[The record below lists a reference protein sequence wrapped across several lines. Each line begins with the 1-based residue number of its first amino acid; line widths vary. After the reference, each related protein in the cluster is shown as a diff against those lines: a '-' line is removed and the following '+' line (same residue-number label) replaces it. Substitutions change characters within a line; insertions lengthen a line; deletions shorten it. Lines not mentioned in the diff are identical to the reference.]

1 LREQEIKIEE
11 FGLWI
16 KSMMMTAKKYFMIA
30 NVLLITAGVY
40 LGVSAVYTISRGWL
54 SPAAMPQVHADTKMA
69 LKQQNDQPPLS
80 RYGAISRRNLF
91 NTNPDTAAKPSE
103 TINLDNLK
111 ETDLKLKLWG
121 TVTGKGRR
129 AYAVI
134 EDTKTRQQNL
144 YRIGDTIQ
152 DATLKL
158 ILRQKV
164 VLSVNDRDEVLG
176 MEEAGTAKRSGS
188 SPQIARKTASPPRL
202 PISANP
208 RQLTLKSD
216 QIENALENIDQLM
229 EQARI
234 RPHIED
240 GKPSGISITGIKP
253 NTVFRKMRLRNGDI
267 ITGVNGTSIESVEDA
282 MRIFGDLTS
291 APEVQLEIKRRGRKR
306 VLNYKIE

>member
-1 LREQEIKIEE
+1 
-11 FGLWI
+11 
-16 KSMMMTAKKYFMIA
+16 MIA

-40 LGVSAVYTISRGWL
+40 LGVSAVYTISKSWL
-54 SPAAMPQVHADTKMA
+54 SPAAMPQVYPNKAT
-69 LKQQNDQPPLS
+69 LKTQDDHPPLS

-91 NTNPDTAAKPSE
+91 NTRPDTQAAPAQ
-103 TINLDNLK
+103 TINIDNLK
-111 ETDLKLKLWG
+111 ETELKLRLWG

-144 YRIGDTIQ
+144 YNVGDSVQ

-164 VLSVNDRDEVLG
+164 VLSVNDRDEILG
-176 MEEAGTAKRSGS
+176 MEEAGTTKGNGS
-188 SPQIARKTASPPRL
+188 SPRIARKAASPPKL
-202 PISANP
+202 PVSPNP

-216 QIENALENIDQLM
+216 QIENALENLDQLM
-229 EQARI
+229 DQARI

-267 ITGVNGTSIESVEDA
+267 ITGVNGTAIESVEDA
-282 MRIFGDLTS
+282 MQIFGDLSST
-291 APEVQLEIKRRGRKR
+291 PEVQLEIKRRGRKR

>member
-1 LREQEIKIEE
+1 
-11 FGLWI
+11 
-16 KSMMMTAKKYFMIA
+16 MMTAKKYFMIA

-40 LGVSAVYTISRGWL
+40 LGVSAVYTISKAWL
-54 SPAAMPQVHADTKMA
+54 SPVEMPQQVHPGKVA
-69 LKQQNDQPPLS
+69 LKQQDDHPPLS
-80 RYGAISRRNLF
+80 RYGAIAKRNLF
-91 NTNPDTAAKPSE
+91 NTNSDLEVPTQA
-103 TINLDNLK
+103 INVDDLK
-111 ETDLKLKLWG
+111 ETDLNLKLWG

-134 EDTKTRQQNL
+134 EDTKTRKQNL

-164 VLSVNDRDEVLG
+164 VFSVKDRDEVLG
-176 MEEAGTAKRSGS
+176 MQEAGTAKRSGP
-188 SPQIARKTASPPRL
+188 SPRVAKRGASPPKL
-202 PISANP
+202 PVSPNP

-216 QIENALENIDQLM
+216 QIQNALENLDQLM

-240 GKPSGISITGIKP
+240 GKASGISITGIKP

-267 ITGVNGTSIESVEDA
+267 ITGINGAPIESVEDA
-282 MRIFGDLTS
+282 MQLFGDLSS
-291 APEVQLEIKRRGRKR
+291 ASEVQLEIKRRGRKR

>member
-1 LREQEIKIEE
+1 MI
-11 FGLWI
+11 
-16 KSMMMTAKKYFMIA
+16 MTAKKYFILA

-54 SPAAMPQVHADTKMA
+54 SPVAAPQAHPAKKMA
-69 LKQQNDQPPLS
+69 VDRQEDHPPLA
-80 RYGAISRRNLF
+80 RYAAITRRNLF
-91 NTNPDTAAKPSE
+91 NTRPDAAAAPVQ
-103 TINLDNLK
+103 TVNLDNLK

-121 TVTGKGRR
+121 TVTGEGRK

-134 EDTKTRQQNL
+134 EDTKTREQNL
-144 YRIGDTIQ
+144 YRVGDTIQ

-164 VLSVNDRDEVLG
+164 VLSVNDSDEVLG
-176 MEEAGTAKRSGS
+176 MEEAGTGKGS
-188 SPQIARKTASPPRL
+188 ASTPRVARKAASPPKL
-202 PISANP
+202 PVTPTSS
-208 RQLTLKSD
+208 RQLTLQSD

-267 ITGVNGTSIESVEDA
+267 ITGVNGTPVESVEDA
-282 MRIFGDLTS
+282 MRIFGDLSS

>member
-1 LREQEIKIEE
+1 
-11 FGLWI
+11 
-16 KSMMMTAKKYFMIA
+16 MIA
-30 NVLLITAGVY
+30 NALLITAGVY
-40 LGVSAVYTISRGWL
+40 LGVSAVYTLSNGWL
-54 SPAAMPQVHADTKMA
+54 SSGAIPQVHPGKKMR
-69 LKQQNDQPPLS
+69 LKQQDEHPPLS
-80 RYGAISRRNLF
+80 RYGAITKRNLF
-91 NTNPDTAAKPSE
+91 NTNPDTTAAPVKS
-103 TINLDNLK
+103 INLDNLK

-144 YRIGDTIQ
+144 YRVGDSVQ

-176 MEEAGTAKRSGS
+176 MEEAGSPKSSAS
-188 SPQIARKTASPPRL
+188 SPRVARKASSPPKL
-202 PISANP
+202 PISPQP

-267 ITGVNGTSIESVEDA
+267 ITGVNGTPIESVEDA
-282 MRIFGDLTS
+282 MQIFGDLSS

>member
-1 LREQEIKIEE
+1 M
-11 FGLWI
+11 
-16 KSMMMTAKKYFMIA
+16 MMMTAKKYFMTA
-30 NVLLITAGVY
+30 NVLLITAGIY
-40 LGVSAVYTISRGWL
+40 LGVSAVYTVSKSWL
-54 SPAAMPQVHADTKMA
+54 SPVAMPQVHPGKKMA
-69 LKQQNDQPPLS
+69 IDQQDDHPPLA
-80 RYGAISRRNLF
+80 RYAAITRRNLF
-91 NTNPDTAAKPSE
+91 NTRPDTAAAPAQ
-103 TINLDNLK
+103 TIDLDDLK

-121 TVTGKGRR
+121 TVTGGGRK

-134 EDTKTRQQNL
+134 EDTKTREQNL

-176 MEEAGTAKRSGS
+176 MEEAGTAKSSASG
-188 SPQIARKTASPPRL
+188 PRVARKAASPPKL
-202 PISANP
+202 PVSPNP
-208 RQLTLKSD
+208 RQLTLQSD

-267 ITGVNGTSIESVEDA
+267 ITGVNGTPIESVEDA
-282 MRIFGDLTS
+282 MRIFGDLSS

>member
-1 LREQEIKIEE
+1 
-11 FGLWI
+11 
-16 KSMMMTAKKYFMIA
+16 MMMTAKKYFMIA

-40 LGVSAVYTISRGWL
+40 LGVSAVYTISTAWL
-54 SPAAMPQVHADTKMA
+54 SPVEMPQQVHPGKVA
-69 LKQQNDQPPLS
+69 LKQQDDHPPLS
-80 RYGAISRRNLF
+80 RYGAIAKRNLF
-91 NTNPDTAAKPSE
+91 NTNSDLEIPTQA
-103 TINLDNLK
+103 INVDNLK
-111 ETDLKLKLWG
+111 ETDLNLKLWG

-134 EDTKTRQQNL
+134 EDTKTRKQNL

-164 VLSVNDRDEVLG
+164 IFSVKDRDEVLG
-176 MEEAGTAKRSGS
+176 MQEAGAAKKSGP
-188 SPQIARKTASPPRL
+188 SPRVARRGASPPKL
-202 PISANP
+202 PVSPNP

-216 QIENALENIDQLM
+216 QIQNALENLDQLM

-240 GKPSGISITGIKP
+240 GKASGISITGIKP

-267 ITGVNGTSIESVEDA
+267 ITGINGTPIESVEDA
-282 MRIFGDLTS
+282 MQLFGDLSS

>member
-1 LREQEIKIEE
+1 
-11 FGLWI
+11 
-16 KSMMMTAKKYFMIA
+16 MMTAKKYFMIA
-30 NVLLITAGVY
+30 NLLLITAGVY
-40 LGVSAVYTISRGWL
+40 LGVSAVYTISKGWL
-54 SPAAMPQVHADTKMA
+54 SSGAMPQSHPGKKTL
-69 LKQQNDQPPLS
+69 LKPPDDHPPLS
-80 RYGAISRRNLF
+80 RYGAITRRNLF
-91 NTNPDTAAKPSE
+91 NTNPDTAAAPAAKA
-103 TINLDNLK
+103 INLDNLK

-144 YRIGDTIQ
+144 YRVGDSVQ

-176 MEEAGTAKRSGS
+176 MEEAGTAKKSAS
-188 SPQIARKTASPPRL
+188 SPRVAQKGSSPPRL
-202 PISANP
+202 PISPHP
-208 RQLTLKSD
+208 RQLTLNSD
-216 QIENALENIDQLM
+216 QIETALENIDQLM
-229 EQARI
+229 DQARI

-240 GKPSGISITGIKP
+240 GRPSGISITGIKP

-267 ITGVNGTSIESVEDA
+267 ITGVNGTPIESVEDA
-282 MRIFGDLTS
+282 MQFFGDLSS